1 LSKQDLIETRCAIC
15 NTTNN
20 STEIYP
26 ANYNLQLL
34 NPIVYSARRLPDR
47 VHFRLVKCNHCGLVR
62 SDPIVSSEFLNIL
75 YQRSSFTYSDEIINL
90 RKTYGRSLAEIL
102 SYGAQKGRLLEIG
115 CGNGFFLEEAL
126 AQGYLQV
133 IGVEPSLKAV
143 ANASPTIFPRIRCT
157 MMHPGLF
164 EREQM
169 DVICMFQ
176 VLDHLIDPGSVIEEC
191 YKLLKP
197 GGIILCINHNI
208 DSWTSKIM
216 KEHSPII
223 DIEHTYLY
231 SPSTLSKL
239 FMLHGFTIK
248 QVGSISNQYSIYYLM
263 RLLPIPILLKRH
275 LLDFLEGQSLRHYSV
290 SIPLGNI
297 RIIAQK
303 SPC

>member
-1 LSKQDLIETRCAIC
+1 
-15 NTTNN
+15 
-20 STEIYP
+20 
-26 ANYNLQLL
+26 
-34 NPIVYSARRLPDR
+34 
-47 VHFRLVKCNHCGLVR
+47 
-62 SDPIVSSEFLNIL
+62 
-75 YQRSSFTYSDEIINL
+75 
-90 RKTYGRSLAEIL
+90 
-102 SYGAQKGRLLEIG
+102 
-115 CGNGFFLEEAL
+115 
-126 AQGYLQV
+126 
-133 IGVEPSLKAV
+133 
-143 ANASPTIFPRIRCT
+143 
-157 MMHPGLF
+157 
-164 EREQM
+164 
-169 DVICMFQ
+169 MFQ